1 MLFKFVDIL
10 AIVKDYKEKL
20 CGKEMENVKDWI
32 MASLVMIFQH
42 MLGKMEVL
50 CIINLKMIILL
61 LEFILEVTQN
71 RVEA

>member
-10 AIVKDYKEKL
+10 VISKDYKIKL

-32 MASLVMIFQH
+32 MVSLVMIFQQ

-61 LEFILEVTQN
+61 LEFILEVTQKK
-71 RVEA
+71 VEA